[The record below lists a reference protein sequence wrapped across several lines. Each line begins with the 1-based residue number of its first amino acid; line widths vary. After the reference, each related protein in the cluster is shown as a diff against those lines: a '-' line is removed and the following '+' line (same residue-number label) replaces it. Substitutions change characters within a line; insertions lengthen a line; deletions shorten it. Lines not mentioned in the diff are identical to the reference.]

1 VPTKRRK
8 LQLTKLRHT
17 QKAAVQL
24 LKAAALLLKAAAL
37 LLKAVLLKAAA
48 PPQIARLPDSFG
60 ILYKTGRRHLLSSAD
75 LFSRVIWHD
84 ASCRRRH
91 RY

>member
-1 VPTKRRK
+1 MKRRK
-8 LQLTKLRHT
+8 LQLTRLRHM
-17 QKAAVQL
+17 QKAAV
-24 LKAAALLLKAAAL
+24 LLLKAAVR
-37 LLKAVLLKAAA
+37 LLKVAALPLKAAMLRAAA

-60 ILYKTGRRHLLSSAD
+60 ILYKSGRRHLLSSAE